1 MEINASDERSAGV
14 LTERVYR
21 AMESTTIN
29 MGGSGSQR
37 VWSSSNQVTYRKLR
51 DFGKPNCLIL
61 DEVDGADA
69 KGAVAAI
76 VELIRAEMPPPR
88 ASANFGNAGSG
99 KKQSSKK
106 YLRRPII
113 FICNQKYAPALR
125 PLLPYCRQFNVH
137 PPTASRLVSRLQ
149 AVLRA
154 ENLVVSG
161 GSSLLHQL
169 VSTSGGDI
177 RNCLHTLQ
185 FSAASVVQA
194 NGRRG
199 AGDDLREKHKN
210 DIAHALKVALGN
222 GPGGLKDERNDLAG
236 TVTTVFRKSKER
248 QQAGGLNRIGERS
261 VNRVLKRGSTA
272 RIFNCVEGFG
282 DCSKT
287 IDALFLNLLR
297 VSYID
302 PTMDRCAVSH
312 EWLSG
317 IDMFRSSNLLTN
329 TPMEQYGMQRLY
341 MPTSVAAIHLLCS
354 VELRS
359 DLIFTTRQLSDARY
373 QQESNQTLV
382 QKFAEG
388 FPPQVSSSRCIQLLS
403 TETIPYAM
411 WLLSAGDGNSSLT
424 RPASSIDMLK
434 PKERALFDDH
444 VGKLRS
450 LGLTYISASDQAEE
464 MERDEANQ
472 TSFNKSMRLEP
483 PIERLVRYREVVF
496 PPGLKRT
503 EIPAT
508 VSCECVHAVVSN
520 HT

>member
-1 MEINASDERSAGV
+1 MARHAGYRPMEINASDERSAGV

-177 RNCLHTLQ
+177 RNCLHMC
-185 FSAASVVQA
+185 
-194 NGRRG
+194 
-199 AGDDLREKHKN
+199 
-210 DIAHALKVALGN
+210 
-222 GPGGLKDERNDLAG
+222 
-236 TVTTVFRKSKER
+236 
-248 QQAGGLNRIGERS
+248 NRM
-261 VNRVLKRGSTA
+261 
-272 RIFNCVEGFG
+272 FGF
-282 DCSKT
+282 C
-287 IDALFLNLLR
+287 
-297 VSYID
+297 
-302 PTMDRCAVSH
+302 
-312 EWLSG
+312 LSG
-317 IDMFRSSNLLTN
+317 R
-329 TPMEQYGMQRLY
+329 
-341 MPTSVAAIHLLCS
+341 
-354 VELRS
+354 
-359 DLIFTTRQLSDARY
+359 
-373 QQESNQTLV
+373 
-382 QKFAEG
+382 
-388 FPPQVSSSRCIQLLS
+388 
-403 TETIPYAM
+403 
-411 WLLSAGDGNSSLT
+411 
-424 RPASSIDMLK
+424 
-434 PKERALFDDH
+434 
-444 VGKLRS
+444 
-450 LGLTYISASDQAEE
+450 
-464 MERDEANQ
+464 
-472 TSFNKSMRLEP
+472 
-483 PIERLVRYREVVF
+483 
-496 PPGLKRT
+496 
-503 EIPAT
+503 
-508 VSCECVHAVVSN
+508 
-520 HT
+520 